1 MQLTSVSEAAIL
13 NSDYQSTSGN
23 VGSVTGESGLYTKE
37 GAGVEIV
44 SPAHSVKNVFP
55 LPVLNFCIHLE
66 FLYSANVGLC

>member
-1 MQLTSVSEAAIL
+1 M

-37 GAGVEIV
+37 GAGVEIL
-44 SPAHSVKNVFP
+44 SAAHSVKNVFP

>member
-23 VGSVTGESGLYTKE
+23 VGSVTGEAYTQKR

-44 SPAHSVKNVFP
+44 SLAHSVKNVFP
-55 LPVLNFCIHLE
+55 LPVLTVSYPSRTWSNMT
-66 FLYSANVGLC
+66 

>member
-23 VGSVTGESGLYTKE
+23 VGSVTDESSIYTKE
-37 GAGVEIV
+37 GAGVEIL

>member
-23 VGSVTGESGLYTKE
+23 VGSVIGESSLYTKV

-44 SPAHSVKNVFP
+44 SPAHFVKNVFP

-66 FLYSANVGLC
+66 FLYSANVRLC